1 MTRVEIF
8 DFANI
13 TANVKKN
20 VFLQQGDQVSLLKN
34 RPHCSPIHFLSNLI
48 HNFYLGKQ
56 EPKSLGYLCD
66 IWKTAQIKLCIA
78 QFAQSGHPVLH
89 LLIEFRVI
97 LFIGLDDK
105 IVTARKKN
113 ILFLC
118 PKGDIFFNFIFIRS
132 VWRWLATF
140 LPLFGKET
148 SELYKLSVFLSGP
161 SLLSFLYIY
170 LSGCA
175 FIYLSCRCASIPLQ
189 FFCPA
194 LMQSATGCPGWANF
208 RILGDCFLWAV
219 LLKIAQVAQING
231 PLFPL

>member
-1 MTRVEIF
+1 MY
-8 DFANI
+8 
-13 TANVKKN
+13 
-20 VFLQQGDQVSLLKN
+20 
-34 RPHCSPIHFLSNLI
+34 SPIRPIRSPCSASSHRISSHFI
-48 HNFYLGKQ
+48 YRLGWQ
-56 EPKSLGYLCD
+56 NR
-66 IWKTAQIKLCIA
+66 
-78 QFAQSGHPVLH
+78 H
-89 LLIEFRVI
+89 
-97 LFIGLDDK
+97 
-105 IVTARKKN
+105 RKEKK

-194 LMQSATGCPGWANF
+194 LMQSATGWPGWANF

-219 LLKIAQVAQING
+219 LLKIAQVSQING
-231 PLFPL
+231 LLFPV